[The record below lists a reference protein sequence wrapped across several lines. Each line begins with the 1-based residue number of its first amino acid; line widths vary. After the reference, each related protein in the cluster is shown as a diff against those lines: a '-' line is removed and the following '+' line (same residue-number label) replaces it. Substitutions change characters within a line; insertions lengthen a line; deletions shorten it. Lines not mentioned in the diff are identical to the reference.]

1 MKNKRVYQ
9 VEEVVRRT
17 VAAQIPQE
25 LPDLAPSVT
34 ITRMDVSPDLRHATA
49 WVGVVG
55 DIDGEK
61 AVQRLQGLVG
71 AFQTAIAKALA
82 TKFTP
87 RLHFK
92 LDTNAQYASEIDQ
105 LLKQT

>member
-1 MKNKRVYQ
+1 MKSKRVSQ

-17 VAAQIPQE
+17 VAAQIPIE
-25 LPDLAPSVT
+25 LPELAPNLS
-34 ITRMDVSPDLRHATA
+34 ITRVDVSPDLRHATV
-49 WVGVVG
+49 WTGVVG
-55 DIDGEK
+55 VPDSEK
-61 AVQRLQGLVG
+61 LLERLSGRVG
-71 AFQTAIAKALA
+71 AFQQAVATALA

-92 LDTNAQYASEIDQ
+92 LDTNAQYAEEIDR

>member
-9 VEEVVRRT
+9 VEEVVRRA
-17 VAAQIPQE
+17 VAAQIPME
-25 LPDLAPSVT
+25 LPDLAPNVT
-34 ITRMDVSPDLRHATA
+34 VTRMDVSPDLRHATA
-49 WVGVVG
+49 WIGVVG
-55 DIDGEK
+55 AIDGEK
-61 AVQRLQGLVG
+61 AVERLHGLVG
-71 AFQTAIAKALA
+71 AFQMAIAKALA

-92 LDTNAQYASEIDQ
+92 LDTNSQYAADIDQ